1 MNLNLSTLAP
11 FGVGTLLLLS
21 SLGSAAIAQTAPPP
35 AATPPPPVT
44 SAPAPTKVSVPSK
57 VAVIDIQAA
66 IVQTKDGQKAAADL
80 KTKFAPKQSELEKK
94 QQDIAALQDQLRK
107 GQNTLSEE
115 NKQKLVRDIDLKNTS
130 LKRDTE
136 DANADL
142 EQEQQRIMGDLGGKM
157 ISILNK
163 YATDNGLALVLD
175 ISSQQTPVLFASN
188 TIDITREIIALY
200 DKTAP
205 NFAVPQQQPKM
216 TPPPAPK
223 PATPKPGTVK

>member
-1 MNLNLSTLAP
+1 MKLHQSILAP
-11 FGVGTLLLLS
+11 VGVGTALLLS
-21 SLGSAAIAQTAPPP
+21 VFSLAANAQ
-35 AATPPPPVT
+35 TPPPTPAAAPPSAT
-44 SAPAPTKVSVPSK
+44 PSATPAPAK

-94 QQDIAALQDQLRK
+94 QQDIAGLQEQLRK
-107 GQNTLSEE
+107 GQNTMSEE
-115 NKQKLVRDIDLKNTS
+115 NKQKLMRDVDAKNTS

-157 ISILNK
+157 ISVLNK
-163 YATDNGLALVLD
+163 YSTDNGYALVLD

-200 DKTAP
+200 DKTSP
-205 NFAVPQQQPKM
+205 NFAIPQQPKM
-216 TPPPAPK
+216 TPPPGVGPK
-223 PATPKPGTVK
+223 PTIPPKPGTVK